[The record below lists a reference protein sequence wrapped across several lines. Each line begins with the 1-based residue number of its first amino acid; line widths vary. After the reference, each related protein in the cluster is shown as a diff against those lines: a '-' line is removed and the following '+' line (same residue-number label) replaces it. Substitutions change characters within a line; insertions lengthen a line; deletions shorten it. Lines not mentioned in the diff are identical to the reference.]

1 MDDTDLTE
9 SIDAL
14 HEGYLGFCHL
24 LDADSGVA
32 WGEEPDIAWVM
43 TPIPL
48 GGLNRITRIRLDADR
63 ADARIREMQ
72 DRFQTAGVAPTWWI
86 DAHSTPADIGERLDR
101 MGLVYET
108 VPAMRIESR
117 LVPELRSPP
126 GVTLSWAEDSASVRA
141 AAYLIAAG
149 FGMPEGL
156 GDPLADL
163 MTRLVRPGGPIRTV
177 VAQLDEMPVAAA
189 QGILV
194 AGAVALFNVT
204 TLAAARGRGIG
215 AAVTLAILRDAI
227 ERGARFGVL
236 ESSDMG
242 LSVYRRIG
250 FRDVGFFRVY
260 AEPETHR
267 Q

>member
-32 WGEEPDIAWVM
+32 WGEDPDVAWAM

-48 GGLNRITRIRLDADR
+48 GGFNRITRIRFDADR
-63 ADARIREMQ
+63 AEARIREMQ
-72 DRFQTAGVAPTWWI
+72 DRFESAGVAPTWWI
-86 DAHSTPADIGERLDR
+86 DAHSTPADIGERLER

-108 VPAMRIESR
+108 VPAMRIEST
-117 LVPELRSPP
+117 LVPERRSPA
-126 GVTLSWAEDSASVRA
+126 GVTLSWAVDPESVRA
-141 AAYLIAAG
+141 AMYLIVAG

-156 GDPLADL
+156 GGPLADL
-163 MTRLVRPGGPIRTV
+163 MTPVVRPGGPVRTV
-177 VAQLDEMPVAAA
+177 VAQLDGIPVAVA

-194 AGAVALFNVT
+194 GDAVSLFNVT
-204 TLAAARGRGIG
+204 TLEAARGRGIG
-215 AAVTLAILRDAI
+215 AAVTVAILRDAT

-260 AEPETHR
+260 AEPET
-267 Q
+267 QAQ